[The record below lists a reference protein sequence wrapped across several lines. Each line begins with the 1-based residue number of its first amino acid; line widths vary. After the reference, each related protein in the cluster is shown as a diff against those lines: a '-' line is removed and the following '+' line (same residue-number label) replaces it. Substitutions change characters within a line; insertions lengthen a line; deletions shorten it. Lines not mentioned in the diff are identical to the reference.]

1 MKSMKRER
9 VFTEETQEVKWSEL
23 TPERAREEIPEAIG
37 EAQRAV
43 ERICEVRE
51 PSYENTF
58 GALDECDAALS
69 RGWQRLLHLSS
80 VADSEEIRDVVSELM
95 PQVVEFG
102 VQLPLNERLYS
113 VLKEA
118 SGREWVQELSMERKR
133 YVEETMALFEEN
145 GAGLDEASKERLS
158 AVAKRLA
165 QCSREFGERVLDSTN
180 AWEYVTEDEQEVQG
194 LPESA
199 LAAARQDATE
209 HGYGSEEKPAWRFSL
224 QFTSCRPVLTYAHN
238 EELRKRVWEGL
249 QTRGAGKYDTQ
260 ELIHEILTLRDE
272 KAKLLG
278 FANYA
283 DYTTARRMVGS
294 GRHALDFIDD
304 LHDRV
309 KGAFLREQDEIRR
322 YAERKEGRKIEVLEP
337 WNVGYWAERRRQ
349 EKYDFNSEEVRPYFP
364 MDHVLRSMF
373 SIYEELYGIRI
384 TQRETYCRK
393 PGEAV
398 QEGKVEVWHPEVLY
412 FEIRDG
418 ESDEQLAAFYADWY
432 PRENKRAGAW
442 MECLTCGCPGH
453 GSEPRRPHLAL
464 MCGNLA
470 RPAGEKPSLLNHEE
484 VLTIFHEFGHL
495 LHQSLSEVGVRGL
508 AGCNVA
514 WDFVELPSQINE
526 NWAWEKE
533 VLDRITRHW
542 QTGAPLP
549 QDILEKMLAA
559 RNDGSATAFMR
570 QLSFGKLD
578 LELHVHTEN
587 VRERDIEEVDA
598 EILRDYR
605 VPGVRT
611 GRTMLRAFTHI
622 FDGGYEAGYYSYKW
636 AEMLEADAFTR
647 FKREGIF
654 NKKTGREFRR
664 FILSRGNSEPPA
676 KLFQDFMGRDPDPA
690 AMLIR
695 AGIV

>member
-1 MKSMKRER
+1 
-9 VFTEETQEVKWSEL
+9 
-23 TPERAREEIPEAIG
+23 
-37 EAQRAV
+37 
-43 ERICEVRE
+43 
-51 PSYENTF
+51 
-58 GALDECDAALS
+58 
-69 RGWQRLLHLSS
+69 
-80 VADSEEIRDVVSELM
+80 
-95 PQVVEFG
+95 
-102 VQLPLNERLYS
+102 
-113 VLKEA
+113 
-118 SGREWVQELSMERKR
+118 
-133 YVEETMALFEEN
+133 
-145 GAGLDEASKERLS
+145 
-158 AVAKRLA
+158 
-165 QCSREFGERVLDSTN
+165 
-180 AWEYVTEDEQEVQG
+180 
-194 LPESA
+194 
-199 LAAARQDATE
+199 
-209 HGYGSEEKPAWRFSL
+209 
-224 QFTSCRPVLTYAHN
+224 
-238 EELRKRVWEGL
+238 
-249 QTRGAGKYDTQ
+249 
-260 ELIHEILTLRDE
+260 
-272 KAKLLG
+272 
-278 FANYA
+278 
-283 DYTTARRMVGS
+283 
-294 GRHALDFIDD
+294 
-304 LHDRV
+304 
-309 KGAFLREQDEIRR
+309 
-322 YAERKEGRKIEVLEP
+322 
-337 WNVGYWAERRRQ
+337 
-349 EKYDFNSEEVRPYFP
+349 
-364 MDHVLRSMF
+364 
-373 SIYEELYGIRI
+373 
-384 TQRETYCRK
+384 
-393 PGEAV
+393 
-398 QEGKVEVWHPEVLY
+398 
-412 FEIRDG
+412 
-418 ESDEQLAAFYADWY
+418 
-432 PRENKRAGAW
+432 
-442 MECLTCGCPGH
+442 
-453 GSEPRRPHLAL
+453 

-495 LHQSLSEVGVRGL
+495 LHQSLSEVVVRGL

-549 QDILEKMLAA
+549 KDILEKMLAA

-676 KLFQDFMGRDPDPA
+676 KLFRDFMGRDPDPA